1 MPAEVRAGLPA
12 HAQRMSSLLALD
24 REFAPCRVAGRE
36 YDAGPGAARKS
47 GRRQATAVHAACRGG
62 LDCRLGAGHGEEHTT
77 NMPCM
82 FVTLEMSKLSGWLNA
97 DAPCRE
103 SKGGHTVRGESAGL
117 EAGGRQVTAVHAQRA
132 GESSTADSEQGTG
145 RSARR
150 TCAPWS

>member
-1 MPAEVRAGLPA
+1 MPRVERRAYGA
-12 HAQRMSSLLALD
+12 GQGAGHAGG
-24 REFAPCRVAGRE
+24 AGGGGST
-36 YDAGPGAARKS
+36 AG
-47 GRRQATAVHAACRGG
+47 HAASCGAG
-62 LDCRLGAGHGEEHTT
+62 LDCIFGAGHGEKRTQNT
-77 NMPCM
+77 PTM
-82 FVTLEMSKLSGWLNA
+82 FVTLEVSKLSGWLNV